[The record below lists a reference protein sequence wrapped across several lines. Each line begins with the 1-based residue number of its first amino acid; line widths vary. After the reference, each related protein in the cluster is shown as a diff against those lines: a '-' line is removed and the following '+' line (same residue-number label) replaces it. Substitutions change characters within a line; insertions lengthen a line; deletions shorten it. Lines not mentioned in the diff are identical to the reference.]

1 MSAAEDAEWL
11 RWVTKQFGSIV
22 GEDKE
27 IDLEEF
33 KTALQ
38 VKESFFA
45 ERFFTLFDA
54 DGSGTIS
61 LEELLKALSLLVHG
75 NEMDKLRF
83 LFQVYD
89 VDGSGSIDPD
99 ELRVVLG
106 WCLRES
112 AIALPEERLGDLT
125 LALFEAAD
133 KDHSG
138 SITFEELREEL
149 EGFPEVLENLTIS
162 AASWLKPPPPAER
175 SCQPRYLTRAYWHN
189 HRSKLAFLGGYAGLN
204 LLLFTL
210 AALRHVSL
218 SRWLAVA
225 RGCGQCL
232 NFNCA
237 FLAVLMLR
245 RCLTWLR
252 ATPIAKVLP
261 LDQHVVFHQLVGYVV
276 LTLAAVHTGAHI
288 ANFSNGFPAGQRGAP
303 TLPHAAPEWAPCPD
317 PCVCPG
323 RLARQDGRH
332 ALAEYLLS
340 ARPGVGGL
348 GGTASQT
355 GLVLQGLLTAMLA
368 FSSPCVRRSG
378 HFEVFYW
385 THLSYISVWTLL
397 ILHGPHFWKWFA
409 VPGCL
414 FVLEKVVGLV
424 WRRAGG
430 LRIVEV
436 NLLPSKVTHLVIE
449 RPQFFHYKPG
459 DYIYLNIPAI
469 ATYEWHPFTISSAPE
484 QQETLWLHI
493 RSLGQWT
500 NKLYEYFQQPKLP
513 SLELKPLSRSLREKR
528 CRRWEQ
534 EGLCSRAGS
543 EGGSVATGGDR
554 AVQLTSYK
562 ATGAAAP
569 GHEDLPAEG
578 VSTISH
584 PCPAPPRPPRSLVG
598 SSRAPGACR
607 VGVGGCLCSHQH
619 SSGQRTDLEKRGEAL
634 LPSQMGQSSLKGLF
648 KRNFSDII
656 HGNARILRATVSSFW
671 MRLETC
677 AVWINPAGKKP
688 PQNQTQGTRRFSI
701 SCHGRVRDG
710 EETVTALFTLQV
722 SIGLGETHRFCS
734 IKCYIDGPY
743 GTPTRRIFTSEHA
756 VLIGAGIGITP
767 FASILQSIMYRLVPL
782 QQLRLRSCQQTPNM
796 SSDLALGGTRRDV
809 CHGRSILRHF
819 SLRDEHHGAAPIGLP
834 GSEGCGRWGRQGC
847 ACPCRYRRRKQ
858 SCPSCHYS
866 WCEDLRDEKMT
877 LRKVGAGGG
886 GCRTKV
892 FPGDGGRRAADS
904 WGWRAHEHPFPLREV
919 WGGGWLDLAPV
930 LPASFEAEAAVSFQ
944 VDFIWINRDQKHFE
958 WFVSLLTKLEME
970 QAEQEPGGR
979 FLEMHMYMTSALS
992 KNDMKAIGLQM
1003 ALDLLA
1009 AKEQRDSITGLR
1021 TRTQPG
1027 RPDWSKVF
1035 GKVAEE
1041 KRGKVQVFFC
1051 GSPALAKVI
1060 RAHCERFG
1068 FRFFK
1073 ENF

>member
-1 MSAAEDAEWL
+1 LRPPAGSCTMSAAEDAEWL
-11 RWVTKQFGSIV
+11 RWVTKQFGSIA

-27 IDLEEF
+27 INLEEF

-45 ERFFTLFDA
+45 ERFFALFDS

-61 LEELLKALSLLVHG
+61 LEELLRALSLLVHG
-75 NEMDKLRF
+75 DEMDKLRF

-89 VDGSGSIDPD
+89 VDGCTGAAALTHCGAHSPHAGNGSIDPD
-99 ELRVVLG
+99 ELRLVLR

-112 AIALPEERLGDLT
+112 AIALPEERLAALT

-149 EGFPEVLENLTIS
+149 EGFPEVRENLTIS
-162 AASWLKPPPPAER
+162 AASWLKPPLPTEKSR
-175 SCQPRYLTRAYWHN
+175 RPRYLTRPYWHN
-189 HRSKLAFLGGYAGLN
+189 HGTKLAFLGGYAGLN
-204 LLLFTL
+204 LLLFAL
-210 AALRHVSL
+210 AALRHAGLGGWVL
-218 SRWLAVA
+218 VA

-252 ATPIAKVLP
+252 TTPIAKVLP

-276 LTLAAVHTGAHI
+276 LALAAVHTGAHV
-288 ANFSNGFPAGQRGAP
+288 ANFS
-303 TLPHAAPEWAPCPD
+303 
-317 PCVCPG
+317 
-323 RLARQDGRH
+323 RLAQRDGH
-332 ALAEYLLS
+332 PALAQYLLS
-340 ARPGVGGL
+340 ARPGAGGL

-355 GLVLQGLLTAMLA
+355 GLALQGLLATMLV

-378 HFEVFYW
+378 HFQVFYW

-414 FVLEKVVGLV
+414 FTLEKVVGLA
-424 WRRAGG
+424 WRRGGG

-449 RPQFFHYKPG
+449 RPQYFHYKPG
-459 DYIYLNIPAI
+459 DYVYLKIPAI

-500 NKLYEYFQQPKLP
+500 NKLYEYFQQPE
-513 SLELKPLSRSLREKR
+513 SLSPEPKPLSRSLREKR
-528 CRRWEQ
+528 CRRWAQ
-534 EGLCSRAGS
+534 
-543 EGGSVATGGDR
+543 
-554 AVQLTSYK
+554 
-562 ATGAAAP
+562 
-569 GHEDLPAEG
+569 
-578 VSTISH
+578 VST
-584 PCPAPPRPPRSLVG
+584 
-598 SSRAPGACR
+598 
-607 VGVGGCLCSHQH
+607 
-619 SSGQRTDLEKRGEAL
+619 
-634 LPSQMGQSSLKGLF
+634 
-648 KRNFSDII
+648 
-656 HGNARILRATVSSFW
+656 
-671 MRLETC
+671 
-677 AVWINPAGKKP
+677 
-688 PQNQTQGTRRFSI
+688 
-701 SCHGRVRDG
+701 
-710 EETVTALFTLQV
+710 
-722 SIGLGETHRFCS
+722 GLGETHRLCS

-767 FASILQSIMYRLVPL
+767 FASILQSIMYR
-782 QQLRLRSCQQTPNM
+782 
-796 SSDLALGGTRRDV
+796 
-809 CHGRSILRHF
+809 
-819 SLRDEHHGAAPIGLP
+819 
-834 GSEGCGRWGRQGC
+834 
-847 ACPCRYRRRKQ
+847 YRRRKQ

-866 WCEDLRDEKMT
+866 WCEDLQDEEMM
-877 LRKVGAGGG
+877 LRK
-886 GCRTKV
+886 
-892 FPGDGGRRAADS
+892 
-904 WGWRAHEHPFPLREV
+904 
-919 WGGGWLDLAPV
+919 
-930 LPASFEAEAAVSFQ
+930 

-1027 RPDWSKVF
+1027 RPDWNKVF

-1060 RAHCERFG
+1060 RMHCERFG

>member
-11 RWVTKQFGSIV
+11 RWVRKQFGSIA
-22 GEDKE
+22 GPDKE
-27 IDLEEF
+27 IDLEGF

-45 ERFFTLFDA
+45 ERFFALFDA
-54 DGSGTIS
+54 DRSGTIS
-61 LEELLKALSLLVHG
+61 LEELLEALSLLVHG

-99 ELRVVLG
+99 ELRLVLRC
-106 WCLRES
+106 CLRES
-112 AIALPEERLGDLT
+112 AIALPEERLADLT

-149 EGFPEVLENLTIS
+149 EGFPEVMENLTIS
-162 AASWLKPPPPAER
+162 AASWLKPPPPSER
-175 SCQPRYLTRAYWHN
+175 RPRPRCLRRAFWRN
-189 HRSKLAFLGGYAGLN
+189 HRGDLRCACGYAGLN
-204 LLLFTL
+204 ALLFAL
-210 AALRHVSL
+210 AAPRHAGSL
-218 SRWLAVA
+218 ALA

-237 FLAVLMLR
+237 LLAVLMLR
-245 RCLTWLR
+245 RSLTWLR
-252 ATPIAKVLP
+252 ATPLAKVLP
-261 LDQHVVFHQLVGYVV
+261 LDQHILFHQIVGYVV
-276 LTLAAVHTGAHI
+276 LVLAAAHTGTHI
-288 ANFSNGFPAGQRGAP
+288 ANFS
-303 TLPHAAPEWAPCPD
+303 
-317 PCVCPG
+317 
-323 RLARQDGRH
+323 RLAQQDGH
-332 ALAEYLLS
+332 PALTEYLLR
-340 ARPGVGGL
+340 ARPGTGGL
-348 GGTASQT
+348 WGTASQT
-355 GLVLQGLLTAMLA
+355 GLVLQALLLAMAA

-385 THLSYISVWTLL
+385 THLSYISIWILL
-397 ILHGPHFWKWFA
+397 ILHGPHFWKWFV

-414 FVLEKVVGLV
+414 FVLEKVLGLA

-469 ATYEWHPFTISSAPE
+469 ASYEWHPFTISSAPE
-484 QQETLWLHI
+484 QQDTLWLHI

-500 NKLYEYFQQPKLP
+500 TKLYEYFQQPE
-513 SLELKPLSRSLREKR
+513 SLGPKPKPLSRSLR
-528 CRRWEQ
+528 
-534 EGLCSRAGS
+534 
-543 EGGSVATGGDR
+543 
-554 AVQLTSYK
+554 
-562 ATGAAAP
+562 
-569 GHEDLPAEG
+569 
-578 VSTISH
+578 VST
-584 PCPAPPRPPRSLVG
+584 
-598 SSRAPGACR
+598 
-607 VGVGGCLCSHQH
+607 
-619 SSGQRTDLEKRGEAL
+619 
-634 LPSQMGQSSLKGLF
+634 
-648 KRNFSDII
+648 
-656 HGNARILRATVSSFW
+656 
-671 MRLETC
+671 
-677 AVWINPAGKKP
+677 
-688 PQNQTQGTRRFSI
+688 
-701 SCHGRVRDG
+701 
-710 EETVTALFTLQV
+710 
-722 SIGLGETHRFCS
+722 GLGETHRLCS

-767 FASILQSIMYRLVPL
+767 FASILQSIMYR
-782 QQLRLRSCQQTPNM
+782 
-796 SSDLALGGTRRDV
+796 
-809 CHGRSILRHF
+809 
-819 SLRDEHHGAAPIGLP
+819 
-834 GSEGCGRWGRQGC
+834 
-847 ACPCRYRRRKQ
+847 YRRQKQ

-866 WCEDLRDEKMT
+866 WCEDLRDEEMT
-877 LRKVGAGGG
+877 LRK
-886 GCRTKV
+886 
-892 FPGDGGRRAADS
+892 
-904 WGWRAHEHPFPLREV
+904 
-919 WGGGWLDLAPV
+919 
-930 LPASFEAEAAVSFQ
+930 

-979 FLEMHMYMTSALS
+979 FLEMHMYMTSALG
-992 KNDMKAIGLQM
+992 KHDMKAIGLQM

-1060 RAHCERFG
+1060 RVHCERFG
-1068 FRFFK
+1068 FLFFNERF
-1073 ENF
+1073 

>member
-11 RWVTKQFGSIV
+11 RWVTKQFGSIA

-27 IDLEEF
+27 INLEEF

-45 ERFFTLFDA
+45 ERFFALFDS

-75 NEMDKLRF
+75 NETDKLRF

-99 ELRVVLG
+99 ELRVVLR

-133 KDHSG
+133 KDRSG

-149 EGFPEVLENLTIS
+149 EGFPEVMENLTIS
-162 AASWLKPPPPAER
+162 AASWLKPPLPTER
-175 SCQPRYLTRAYWHN
+175 SRRPRYLTRAYWHN

-204 LLLFTL
+204 LLLFAL
-210 AALRHVSL
+210 AALRHAGLGGWVV
-218 SRWLAVA
+218 VA

-252 ATPIAKVLP
+252 VTPIAKVLP

-276 LTLAAVHTGAHI
+276 LALAAVHTGAHV
-288 ANFSNGFPAGQRGAP
+288 ANFS
-303 TLPHAAPEWAPCPD
+303 
-317 PCVCPG
+317 

-355 GLVLQGLLTAMLA
+355 GLALQGLLAAMLA

-397 ILHGPHFWKWFA
+397 ILHGPNFWKWFA

-414 FVLEKVVGLV
+414 FALEKVLGLA

-500 NKLYEYFQQPKLP
+500 NRLYEYFQQPESP
-513 SLELKPLSRSLREKR
+513 SPQPKPLSRSLRGKR
-528 CRRWEQ
+528 CRCWAQ
-534 EGLCSRAGS
+534 
-543 EGGSVATGGDR
+543 
-554 AVQLTSYK
+554 
-562 ATGAAAP
+562 
-569 GHEDLPAEG
+569 
-578 VSTISH
+578 VST
-584 PCPAPPRPPRSLVG
+584 
-598 SSRAPGACR
+598 
-607 VGVGGCLCSHQH
+607 
-619 SSGQRTDLEKRGEAL
+619 
-634 LPSQMGQSSLKGLF
+634 
-648 KRNFSDII
+648 
-656 HGNARILRATVSSFW
+656 
-671 MRLETC
+671 
-677 AVWINPAGKKP
+677 
-688 PQNQTQGTRRFSI
+688 
-701 SCHGRVRDG
+701 
-710 EETVTALFTLQV
+710 
-722 SIGLGETHRFCS
+722 GLGETHRLCS

-767 FASILQSIMYRLVPL
+767 FASILQSIMYR
-782 QQLRLRSCQQTPNM
+782 
-796 SSDLALGGTRRDV
+796 
-809 CHGRSILRHF
+809 
-819 SLRDEHHGAAPIGLP
+819 
-834 GSEGCGRWGRQGC
+834 
-847 ACPCRYRRRKQ
+847 YRRRKQ
-858 SCPSCHYS
+858 SCPSCRYS
-866 WCEDLRDEKMT
+866 WCEDLRDEEMT
-877 LRKVGAGGG
+877 LRK
-886 GCRTKV
+886 
-892 FPGDGGRRAADS
+892 
-904 WGWRAHEHPFPLREV
+904 
-919 WGGGWLDLAPV
+919 
-930 LPASFEAEAAVSFQ
+930 

-958 WFVSLLTKLEME
+958 WFISLLTKLEME

-1027 RPDWSKVF
+1027 RPDWNKVF

-1060 RAHCERFG
+1060 RAHCEHFG